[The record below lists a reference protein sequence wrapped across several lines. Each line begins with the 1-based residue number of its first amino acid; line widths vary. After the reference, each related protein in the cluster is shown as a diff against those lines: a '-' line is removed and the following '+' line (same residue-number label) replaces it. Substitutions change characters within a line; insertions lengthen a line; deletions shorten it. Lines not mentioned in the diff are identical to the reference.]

1 MIIAIIMAGG
11 KGTRLKS
18 NVEKPLLEF
27 NSKTLI
33 DHVLENLSNSKYI
46 EMIVVAT
53 SPHTPKTTEY
63 ITKKIK
69 NNLNNLNNLSN
80 SPNKIREEYI
90 ETPGK
95 GYIEDLSYL
104 LERQEKNSKNNVLVM
119 INVDLPFISSTI
131 IDNVLEEYFKS
142 EKIAMSVQV
151 PIAIYEK
158 LGIKPT
164 YESNGFVPSGLNI
177 LISRNIEQVEE
188 KLIIPKVELALNINT
203 LEDIDIAKKIL
214 KNTNK

>member
-1 MIIAIIMAGG
+1 
-11 KGTRLKS
+11 
-18 NVEKPLLEF
+18 
-27 NSKTLI
+27 
-33 DHVLENLSNSKYI
+33 
-46 EMIVVAT
+46 MIVVAT